1 MAMHVLDGLV
11 ALRGVGWVGQQL
23 PPWGQQ
29 RVCFLVDCSVVQA
42 ENEVLVALQ
51 ASLNLPVLQLLHK
64 LTKDVVEL
72 CCRDVACVLWW
83 VSW

>member
-1 MAMHVLDGLV
+1 MHVLNGLV

-29 RVCFLVDCSVVQA
+29 ALRIVVHGRVVQA
-42 ENEVLVALQ
+42 DDETLSALE
-51 ASLNLPVLQLLHK
+51 ASLNLPGLQLLDK
-64 LTKDVVEL
+64 LLEDYIEL
-72 CCRDVACVLWW
+72 CCGNVACILWW